1 MLGCHNDIHPA
12 LAMKETALPG
22 RRHTGRNDTMN
33 RLFQLFRRL
42 AGTCL
47 IVMST
52 GASADDAARQRAVE
66 LLDFLDAGRYSE
78 ATTMFTPRLAE
89 ALPAGRLHVFWASLP
104 ALYGQPLRR
113 GRPVDE
119 EFLSGYKVRIGLE
132 FEQAMLVAEIAINS
146 QQLIGSFMLLPDDS
160 PAPLVK
166 NARFAETALDVPLQ
180 RGSLPATLTRPNG
193 PGPFPGVVLVHGSGP
208 HDRDESIGP
217 NRPFRDLAH
226 GLAARGIAVLRY
238 EKRSRVRPGDYAGDF
253 SVDDETT
260 DDAVAALRLLA
271 GTPGIGPVFI
281 FGHSQ
286 GGMLAPRIARRAGI
300 AAGAIL
306 WAAPARPVG
315 SALIEQL
322 GRIAAMDGE
331 TSADEQKT
339 IDQIA
344 QGLARIR
351 QGDNPPRAAA
361 PLQLPATYWR
371 SLDDILA
378 VDEAKQA
385 KIPLLILH
393 GGRDY
398 QVTDA
403 DWQTWRDAFTDDPR
417 ATLKR
422 YSALNHL
429 GIAGSGRSTP
439 DEYLSSGQV
448 DTGLIEDSASW
459 IMKIVAER
467 K

>member
-1 MLGCHNDIHPA
+1 
-12 LAMKETALPG
+12 
-22 RRHTGRNDTMN
+22 MN

-42 AGTCL
+42 AGICL

-52 GASADDAARQRAVE
+52 GASADDAARQRAIE
-66 LLDFLDAGRYSE
+66 LLDYLDAGRYSE
-78 ATTMFTPRLAE
+78 ATAMFTPRLVE

-132 FEQAMLVAEIAINS
+132 FEQAMLVAEITINS
-146 QQLIGSFMLLPDDS
+146 QQQIGSFMLLPDDS

-166 NARFAETALDVPLQ
+166 NARFAETAFDVPLQ

-260 DDAVAALRLLA
+260 DDAVAALQLLA

-322 GRIAAMDGE
+322 GRIAAMDGN

-351 QGDNPPRAAA
+351 QGDNPPRAEA

-398 QVTDA
+398 QVTDT
-403 DWQTWRDAFTDDPR
+403 DWQTWRDAFADDPR

-448 DTGLIEDSASW
+448 DAGLIEDSASW

>member
-1 MLGCHNDIHPA
+1 
-12 LAMKETALPG
+12 
-22 RRHTGRNDTMN
+22 
-33 RLFQLFRRL
+33 
-42 AGTCL
+42 
-47 IVMST
+47 MST
-52 GASADDAARQRAVE
+52 GASADDAARQRAIE
-66 LLDFLDAGRYSE
+66 LLDYLDAGRYSE
-78 ATTMFTPRLAE
+78 ATAMFTPRLVE

-132 FEQAMLVAEIAINS
+132 FEQAMLVAEITINS
-146 QQLIGSFMLLPDDS
+146 QQQIGSFMLLPDDS

-166 NARFAETALDVPLQ
+166 NARFAETAFDVPLQ

-260 DDAVAALRLLA
+260 DDAVAALQLLA

-322 GRIAAMDGE
+322 GRIAAMDGN

-351 QGDNPPRAAA
+351 QGDNPPRAEA

-398 QVTDA
+398 QVTDT
-403 DWQTWRDAFTDDPR
+403 DWQTWRDAFADDPR

-448 DTGLIEDSASW
+448 DAGLIEDSASW